1 MKPIRA
7 AYYALI
13 CLFLVSAL
21 LFQPH
26 QSLARTA
33 GPADS
38 TFKDWYY
45 TPTGVFGRLPLT
57 NPKYRTYVKITRP
70 SANVTTVQKFN
81 PAGILINTS
90 YVNFLNGQISLLTQ
104 TNQWGESFD
113 SVWFKPDGPGQFIV
127 TEKLRGVN
135 PNLPCKALRLT
146 YKNNLLQDILCLA
159 DSTKPGPN
167 QEGVEHYVYE
177 RYSDPTLFGLIKTEA
192 YFSDIDMP
200 AIARNTGCHKLAI
213 AYDKDANPID
223 ISTYGPDDKPMADQW
238 DAFRTRMKYDHDD
251 NLTETDYFDG
261 KGSLTITA
269 FGYAQSVKEYKRGFL
284 AKETFYNRDNNII
297 ISGRLADSAA
307 IIEHRYD
314 QSGNE
319 TERDY
324 YDPQQNDIDN
334 AEGVHKI
341 LSEYS
346 ADGML
351 LRTVDISMLRSSAPK
366 GLPIVWHR
374 FARDEKGRVIAMS
387 SITDNNVVIPNLEE
401 GANIIKYRY
410 DNWGRVVST
419 SFWQNDSLKTL
430 GVERYHE
437 CVTRYNEDGQAI
449 ESDNYDEQ
457 GNPTRFFTGYS
468 RQVVRYND
476 QGLVAEREYDDGD
489 SAVLMEDKNAYSSHF
504 HIVKYKYDWF
514 NRVRQL
520 EYYDCAGRPVNASLW
535 LTNDRQLTGQR
546 LDFKYAG
553 PALVEE
559 DIHDLGDVDPP
570 VALDGTTGKKFIPPS
585 GVGRIPIEYYHS
597 SHIAKPAKTYHGS
610 IQPGSPFYEDEMAF
624 VSQDS
629 VLLFLNGNANR
640 LIGMACAELYRL
652 ARINKFYQLDG
663 VVTDYYIDT
672 DSVAE
677 SLTYEA
683 GDLTGPCIFYYPNGQ
698 IKEMGFY
705 RKNVRTGRWEYFYDN
720 NQKAKTIIFT
730 DLGPR
735 LLECYTRDGQVL
747 AEKGNGRF
755 EGVVSTNTPSGPIE
769 YTFKGPIKDGLPEGE
784 WKAYSKFIEGPSNIE
799 LFSAGN
805 FKSGTSFSL
814 SGKIKYDKTFIS
826 RFESFHTYE
835 MLDYYGQTVNC
846 ADSGPFSFS
855 TDDFAGLKQG
865 FKNVLQTGQ
874 YKDYTG
880 WVFVDL
886 LIGTSGDIHQKVIRL
901 SRQNDAFEKSLRDM
915 LDHVQYRPWSRKGQ
929 NMPYEKFYIV
939 LVSAGN
945 FVIPEELL
953 INQRRVFR

>member
-1 MKPIRA
+1 MKPIRPA
-7 AYYALI
+7 HRVI
-13 CLFLVSAL
+13 VCLFLISAL

-33 GPADS
+33 DPTDS

-70 SANVTTVQKFN
+70 SVNLVTVQKFN
-81 PAGILINTS
+81 PAGILINTFV
-90 YVNFLNGQISLLTQ
+90 VNFLNGQISLLTQ

-113 SVWFKPDGPGQFIV
+113 STWFKPDGPGQFIV

-146 YKNNLLQDILCLA
+146 YKNNLLQDMLCLT

-167 QEGVEHYVYE
+167 QEGVAHYVYE
-177 RYSDPTLFGLIKTEA
+177 RYSDPALFGLIKTA
-192 YFSDIDMP
+192 TYFTDIDMP
-200 AIARNTGCHKLAI
+200 AISRNTGCHKLVI

-223 ISTYGPDDKPMADQW
+223 ISTYGPDDKPMADLW
-238 DAFRTRMKYDHDD
+238 GAFRTRMKYDHDD

-269 FGYAQSVKEYKRGFL
+269 YGYAQAVKEYKKGFL

-297 ISGRLADSAA
+297 VSGLLADSVA
-307 IIEHRYD
+307 IIQHRYD

-319 TERDY
+319 TEREY
-324 YDPQQNDIDN
+324 YDPQGNDMAN
-334 AEGVHKI
+334 AEGIHKV

-351 LRTVDISMLRSSAPK
+351 VRTVNLLSLAAPK
-366 GLPIVWHR
+366 GLQVVWHR
-374 FARDEKGRVIAMS
+374 FTRDEKGRVIA
-387 SITDNNVVIPNLEE
+387 IANVTDNGLMMPNSEE
-401 GANIIKYRY
+401 GGNITKYRY
-410 DNWGRVVST
+410 DNWGRIVST

-430 GVERYHE
+430 GVEGYHE
-437 CVTRYNEDGQAI
+437 SVILYNEDGQAI
-449 ESDNYDEQ
+449 ESDNYNEQ
-457 GNPTRFFTGYS
+457 GKPTSFFTGYS

-504 HIVKYKYDWF
+504 HSVRYEYDWY

-520 EYYDCAGRPVNASLW
+520 DYYDCAGRPVNASLW
-535 LTNDRQLTGQR
+535 LPDDKGLTGQR
-546 LDFKYAG
+546 LQFKYTG
-553 PALVEE
+553 PALAEE
-559 DIHDLGDVDPP
+559 DVHDLGDVNPP
-570 VALDGTTGKKFIPPS
+570 VVIDCTTGKKFLPTS
-585 GVGRIPIEYYHS
+585 GVGRIPIRYYHS
-597 SHIAKPAKTYHGS
+597 WHTSKPAKTYHGS
-610 IQPGSPFYEDEMAF
+610 IQPGSPFYDDQLAF
-624 VSQDS
+624 VGQDS
-629 VLLFLNGNANR
+629 VLLFLNGNAST
-640 LIGMACAELYRL
+640 LSGMACAELYRL
-652 ARINKFYQLDG
+652 ARVNKFYQLDG
-663 VVTDYYIDT
+663 AVTDYYIDT

-677 SLTYEA
+677 SLTYDA
-683 GDLTGPCIFYYPNGQ
+683 GELTGPCIFYYPNGQ
-698 IKEMGFY
+698 IKEMGLY
-705 RKNVRTGRWEYFYDN
+705 SKNVRTGRWEYFYDN

-730 DLGPR
+730 DRGPR
-735 LLECYTRDGQVL
+735 LLDCYTRDGQVL
-747 AEKGNGRF
+747 AKKGNGRF
-755 EGVVSTNTPSGPIE
+755 EGVVLSNTLAIPTE
-769 YTFKGPIKDGLPEGE
+769 YTVKGPVKDGLADGE
-784 WKAYSKFIEGPSNIE
+784 WKVYSKLVEGMTNVE

-805 FKSGTSFSL
+805 FKSGTSISL
-814 SGKIKYDKTFIS
+814 SGKTEYNKTALS
-826 RFESFHTYE
+826 RFESIHPYE
-835 MLDYYGQTVNC
+835 MPDYYGQTVFC
-846 ADSGPFSFS
+846 ANSGPATFSA
-855 TDDFAGLKQG
+855 DAFAGLKQG
-865 FKNVLQTGQ
+865 IKNVLQTGQ

-880 WVFVDL
+880 WVFLDL

-901 SRQNDAFEKSLRDM
+901 SQQNDAFEKDLRNM
-915 LDHVQYRPWSRKGQ
+915 LDHVQYQPWNRKGQ
-929 NMPYEKFYIV
+929 DMPYEKFYIV